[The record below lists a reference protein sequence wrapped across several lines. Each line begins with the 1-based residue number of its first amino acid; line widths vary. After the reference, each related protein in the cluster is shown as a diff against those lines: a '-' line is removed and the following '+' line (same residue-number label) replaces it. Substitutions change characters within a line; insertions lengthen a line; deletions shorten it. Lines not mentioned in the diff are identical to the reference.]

1 MLVILAIV
9 LSVILPIR
17 AEAGTAYLVER
28 LGACLRRFERFSEVD
43 CIVVN
48 SASAP
53 GSTTTIR
60 TLCDRPRVTYVEDPA
75 PVSPFAPGVARNLGA
90 QVARGE
96 HLLFYDV
103 DLISGDEFI
112 PQLLRWCAATTDPHA
127 FLMIPCLYLTRDATR
142 RLAQDSLDL
151 APYVA
156 SYLAG
161 ENHLV
166 DNIAVSTSTVVVAR
180 EHFLRLGGNRAEYQG
195 HGCEDFDLLHRLAS
209 YFPLGARPADYYLDE
224 RARFPADYR
233 GFRAYLARYALPHLL
248 GGPVTA
254 HLWHPRP
261 IVRRY
266 FRQRQRNE
274 ALLQRN
280 MRAHDAGGGF
290 LPPALRG
297 VDGVPRAAALPAPW
311 ATSEPPPPPMR
322 EVVRETL
329 VRAGRDPER
338 DIGMVRWKPD
348 VAKPYGSRRRKL
360 KKLIL
365 RPRDFFLDARPAA
378 LRRLARRFLTRR

>member
-1 MLVILAIV
+1 M
-9 LSVILPIR
+9 
-17 AEAGTAYLVER
+17 
-28 LGACLRRFERFSEVD
+28 
-43 CIVVN
+43 
-48 SASAP
+48 
-53 GSTTTIR
+53 
-60 TLCDRPRVTYVEDPA
+60 
-75 PVSPFAPGVARNLGA
+75 SPFAPGIARNLGA
-90 QVARGE
+90 EAARGD

-103 DLISGDEFI
+103 DLVSGDDFI
-112 PQLLRWCAATTDPHA
+112 PQLERWCAATPDPNA

-142 RLAQDSLDL
+142 RLTGDSLDL

-161 ENHLV
+161 ENHLI

-180 EHFLRLGGNRAEYQG
+180 SHFLRLGGNRAEYQG

-209 YFPLGARPADYYLDE
+209 YFPRGARPGDYYLDQ

-233 GFRAYLARYALPHLL
+233 GFRAYLARYALPHLF

-261 IVRRY
+261 IVRTY

-274 ALLQRN
+274 ALLQLN
-280 MRAHDAGGGF
+280 MRRHDAGGY
-290 LPPALRG
+290 LPPPLRG
-297 VDGVPRAAALPAPW
+297 IDGVPPATTLPTPW
-311 ATSEPPPPPMR
+311 TTTEPPPPPMPV
-322 EVVRETL
+322 VVRETL
-329 VRAGRDPER
+329 VHAGRDPER

-348 VAKPYGSRRRKL
+348 VARPHGSRRRKL

-365 RPRDFFLDARPAA
+365 RPREFFLDARPAVV
-378 LRRLARRFLTRR
+378 RRLARRLLARRDT